1 MHALIFAAL
10 LAVDSAAM
18 PPAQPPLTASGI
30 VARAQARFA
39 RKPKKLACTV
49 SITATQLDTNGKP
62 TETQTN
68 ELTETWTDGR
78 EEQGLAYARSVDGK
92 PLTPAEMVKANQDEK
107 DKREEMKEHEKKGD
121 GGNVDSPLAAAQVS
135 RHDFS
140 LLRNDVADG
149 RAVYV
154 LAVEPKGAEVNEKF
168 VTRSGTLVID
178 AETFLLVKSDTRAA
192 PLPKHVDRMVF
203 NEEFQLDAEGESV
216 PKSLTLE
223 VKGGILFFTRTYRLE
238 TRWRD
243 CK

>member
-10 LAVDSAAM
+10 LAVDSASAS
-18 PPAQPPLTASGI
+18 QPSIGEI
-30 VARAQARFA
+30 VARAQAQFA
-39 RKPKKLACTV
+39 RKPKKLSCTV

-62 TETQTN
+62 TETQAN
-68 ELTETWTDGR
+68 ELTETWTDGVP
-78 EEQGLAYARSVDGK
+78 EQGLAYARSVDGK

-121 GGNVDSPLAAAQVS
+121 GGNVDSPLAAAQVA
-135 RHDFS
+135 RHNFS
-140 LLRNDVADG
+140 LLRKDVSDG

-154 LAVEPKGAEVNEKF
+154 LAVEPKSQEVNEKF
-168 VTRSGTLVID
+168 VTREGTLVLD
-178 AETFLLVKSDTRAA
+178 AETFLLAKSDTHAA
-192 PLPKHVDRMVF
+192 PLPKHVTKMIF
-203 NEEFQLDAEGESV
+203 SEEFQLDAQGESA

-238 TRWRD
+238 TKWRD